1 MPIGFR
7 AKQRGSSDDSK
18 RPSNIYKHE
27 WVLADG
33 KERVMSGILGTK
45 EMLDKVQDLKEQTL
59 LNGFRKTEDV
69 DKFFDEN
76 WMHILDILDDALYEY
91 LNK

>member
-1 MPIGFR
+1 
-7 AKQRGSSDDSK
+7 
-18 RPSNIYKHE
+18 
-27 WVLADG
+27 
-33 KERVMSGILGTK
+33 MSGILGTK
-45 EMLDKVQDLKEQTL
+45 EMLDKVQDLKEQTF

>member
-1 MPIGFR
+1 M
-7 AKQRGSSDDSK
+7 
-18 RPSNIYKHE
+18 
-27 WVLADG
+27 
-33 KERVMSGILGTK
+33 MSGILGTK

-69 DKFFDEN
+69 DKFFNEN

>member
-1 MPIGFR
+1 
-7 AKQRGSSDDSK
+7 
-18 RPSNIYKHE
+18 
-27 WVLADG
+27 
-33 KERVMSGILGTK
+33 MSGILGTK

-69 DKFFDEN
+69 DKFFNEN

-91 LNK
+91 LNE

>member
-1 MPIGFR
+1 
-7 AKQRGSSDDSK
+7 
-18 RPSNIYKHE
+18 
-27 WVLADG
+27 
-33 KERVMSGILGTK
+33 MSGILGTK
-45 EMLDKVQDLKEQTL
+45 EMLDKVRDLKEQTL

>member
-1 MPIGFR
+1 MP
-7 AKQRGSSDDSK
+7 
-18 RPSNIYKHE
+18 
-27 WVLADG
+27 
-33 KERVMSGILGTK
+33 GILGTK

-69 DKFFDEN
+69 DKFFNEN
-76 WMHILDILDDALYEY
+76 WMHILDILDDALYKY